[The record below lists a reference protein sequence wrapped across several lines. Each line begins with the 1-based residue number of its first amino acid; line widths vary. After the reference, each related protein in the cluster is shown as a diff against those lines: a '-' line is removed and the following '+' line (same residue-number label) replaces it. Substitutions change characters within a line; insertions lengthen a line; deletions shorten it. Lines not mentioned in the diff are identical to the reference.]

1 MFTASELAARKKV
14 LFPTLFMN
22 AEERKAFEAKMAGS
36 QVVDSNTL
44 GQSADTLWSI
54 VSPEAIDAV
63 SKKYFDLG
71 NTTHVVEGY
80 IPADPVIRPKVYVE
94 VITDAGGAIKNAT
107 DWAQS
112 DMVNNY
118 VEVTLNRYSR
128 PFGLSSYDL
137 MHGERIQSKIGA
149 AIEAV
154 VANVVNDYFATA
166 IASGATPFTVDPS
179 TFSPEIVAGQVSAL
193 FGGYGPVDD
202 LILDP
207 TLWAKLVPTNA
218 LGLGTAPGTYGIEYL
233 HRTAGLNMTP
243 AGGSSLS
250 STKGTHGVAVRR
262 NGIVA
267 GFGLPSYDET
277 TGIAVRSLGTVAG
290 IPLLLKTWTEKGKEI
305 IYNSVETMAGFAVGN
320 VNSIALLQDSA
331 TVAAAAG
338 EGTDPSGD

>member
-80 IPADPVIRPKVYVE
+80 IPADANIRPKVYVE
-94 VITDAGGAIKNAT
+94 VITDAGSAIKNAT
-107 DWAQS
+107 DWESS
-112 DMVNNY
+112 DMANSY

-128 PFGLSSYDL
+128 PFGLSSYDI

-154 VANVVNDYFATA
+154 VAHVVNDYFATA
-166 IASGATPFTVDPS
+166 IASGATPFTVDPA

-243 AGGSSLS
+243 AGGSALTA
-250 STKGTHGVAVRR
+250 TKGTHGVAVRR

-267 GFGLPSYDET
+267 GFGLPMYDET

-290 IPLLLKTWTEKGKEI
+290 IPLLLKTWTKKGQEV